1 MLLSKWSGACRAIF
15 TGTLVSGRGKRRSS
29 DNTARKYAKIFR
41 RACPNRQPPLYEIFM
56 NPATAPDT
64 LPPRGHPA
72 KRLSVLDAA
81 AAVFCREGFGGA
93 NIDLIAAEAGVSR
106 QTIYNHHGDK
116 QSLFMAVVR
125 DVTERVN
132 AGIFATLATFPDHPV
147 DLEADLVAFAMR
159 LNRVCVCNRDGKFL
173 RKLIDTEGE
182 RYPEL
187 FTGWREL
194 GPGKIWSALAARLAR
209 LAYAGHLDLDDPDV
223 AARQFMALVSA
234 DVKIAMVLGDH
245 VSDAMLEEA
254 ARNAVRTFLRAF
266 GARPATARA

>member
-1 MLLSKWSGACRAIF
+1 
-15 TGTLVSGRGKRRSS
+15 
-29 DNTARKYAKIFR
+29 
-41 RACPNRQPPLYEIFM
+41 M

-93 NIDLIAAEAGVSR
+93 NIYLIAAEAGVSR